1 MASATPATR
10 GRSASL
16 PRATFIEP
24 MKALGVS
31 EVPTGAWQCEIKF
44 DGYRAEAL
52 FDRGNVGLWSR
63 NRKEM
68 SADYPEIVAALKKI
82 NCRAAAMDGEIV
94 ALDAEGRSHFQLLQG
109 RDLSDARPA
118 IVFYVFDLMQLDGE
132 TLMTLPIETRRRRL
146 EQLLGRTAGPLQ
158 LSPVFAVEPAELMQV
173 ARARGLEGIVA
184 KKNGSLYEPGRRS
197 GAWVKCKIVLEQE
210 FVVGGFTPPQ
220 NSRQGFGAILI
231 GYYESGRLLY
241 AGKVGT
247 GFSDRLLRSLH
258 KRFLALRSPACPFA
272 NLPMAA
278 KPRFGQGM
286 TRAEMKKVTWLQPK
300 LVAQIKF
307 GEWTHGGIL
316 RQPVFL
322 GLRKDKTAREVRR
335 EKTTAN

>member
-1 MASATPATR
+1 MPTYTDRAAVAAYLTAGGVGNALPTDNTAADALIVRAEEDVDSVLGPWQLLPTRRKLDPSLLEADEQAALARCVACQVEHRLEVIGFVEDCGEQISMLAASQALCAADENHR
-10 GRSASL
+10 QAFKSRVGADRLRKFQSSHQWHHEVCYDNGRSSFADHL
-16 PRATFIEP
+16 QRDQAMGCRHNF
-24 MKALGVS
+24 M
-31 EVPTGAWQCEIKF
+31 
-44 DGYRAEAL
+44 AL
-52 FDRGNVGLWSR
+52 FPKEGCQYVG
-63 NRKEM
+63 
-68 SADYPEIVAALKKI
+68 
-82 NCRAAAMDGEIV
+82 
-94 ALDAEGRSHFQLLQG
+94 
-109 RDLSDARPA
+109 
-118 IVFYVFDLMQLDGE
+118 
-132 TLMTLPIETRRRRL
+132 
-146 EQLLGRTAGPLQ
+146 
-158 LSPVFAVEPAELMQV
+158 
-173 ARARGLEGIVA
+173 
-184 KKNGSLYEPGRRS
+184 
-197 GAWVKCKIVLEQE
+197 EQE

-220 NSRQGFGAILI
+220 NSRQGFGAILV
-231 GYYESGRLLY
+231 GYYERGRLLY

-258 KRFLALRSPACPFA
+258 KRFLALRSSACPFA

-278 KPRFGQGM
+278 MPRFGQGM